1 LTLLLSASNAIDRFS
16 LVVGKYVSWL
26 ALLMVLVQFA
36 IVVGRYVFGLGSI
49 PLQESVI
56 YSHAFLFL
64 LGAAYTLH
72 RGGHVRIDIFYAKA
86 SPKLKAIIDLMG
98 SLFLLI
104 PVCIA
109 IFLLS
114 WSYVWGAWAI
124 SESSWESSGLPFL
137 YALKTI
143 ILVFCAMMFLQGISI
158 VLKSL
163 LTLSGSLLPLN
174 HSSGEDI
181 NL

>member
-1 LTLLLSASNAIDRFS
+1 M
-16 LVVGKYVSWL
+16 SWL

-86 SPKLKAIIDLMG
+86 SPKIKAVIDLMG

-137 YALKTI
+137 YVLKTV
-143 ILVFCAMMFLQGISI
+143 ILVFCTMMILQGISI
-158 VLKSL
+158 VLKSI
-163 LTLSGSLLPLN
+163 LTLSGSLPPIN
-174 HSSGEDI
+174 HSSGKDI
-181 NL
+181 KL